1 MLQLCAGSWD
11 SLLMVCRI
19 TSILLYVLQHIQTT
33 GAIPLGSDV
42 FRSQQRDRL
51 PGITNMTCTG
61 SEPRL
66 SDCAYE
72 QQTGDCET
80 AAIIC
85 QSELAILM

>member
-1 MLQLCAGSWD
+1 MQGAWIL
-11 SLLMVCRI
+11 SLWCVE
-19 TSILLYVLQHIQTT
+19 SHPFLLYVLQHIQTT

-42 FRSQQRDRL
+42 FRSLQRDRL

-85 QSELAILM
+85 QSELAIY